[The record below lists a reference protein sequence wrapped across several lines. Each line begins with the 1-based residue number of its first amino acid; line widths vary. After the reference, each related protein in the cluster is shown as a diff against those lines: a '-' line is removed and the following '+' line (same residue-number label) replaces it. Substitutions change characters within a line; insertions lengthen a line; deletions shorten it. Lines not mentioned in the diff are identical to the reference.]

1 MDLKGCIES
10 EENAVIE
17 RYQLSIGRIKQIL
30 GENTVPTPFHDYF
43 VQVAGFINKID
54 EVLQLLKQSRWD
66 SLNEVEMKAINAS
79 LYQDILGDNYQKS
92 YANPKVAAEKLG
104 TQYGSML
111 SFLYAEIRG
120 EIAYVYEERI
130 LYLAICNEL
139 FIEIYNCF
147 EGETIPEYKSLEE
160 IVYWYASDYCDV
172 FLADRIQEQLNP
184 EGSFATNIIEESDLS
199 DIRYLYR
206 FGEYISENERGTAI
220 HLMELPEETIQKMA
234 DVYTEG
240 YRMGFVNTGKD
251 ISKKSVVN
259 IRYVLGFERVIRKA
273 IQNFYVMGLKPTI
286 YRAAVSVIT
295 KRQQHK
301 VGYCGGI
308 ANKQYEYDHRLDQG
322 LFLDKRY
329 VERKLDITKN
339 VYEKNKGLAEQFAG
353 PAVMEVFGE
362 RPFAP
367 VSKAEAIKL
376 DDKQEKLAQLYDN
389 KSSQITNQYIKG
401 EERSF
406 TIVAYPI
413 PEIGA
418 DYNEIFDKV
427 IEINTLD
434 AKLHEK
440 VQQIMIDALDQG
452 KYLHIKGGE
461 HNTTDLIVQLY
472 RLNDVTK
479 ETIFENCV
487 ADVNIP
493 VGEVFTSPVLK
504 GTNGILNVS
513 KVYLNELQYLNLT
526 IEFIDGKITKYSCD
540 NFAQEE
546 ENQAY
551 IKENILMNHKSLPL
565 GEFAIGTNTTA
576 YVVAKQYQIEDKMP
590 ILIAEKMG
598 PHFAVG
604 DTCYSWSEEN
614 QIFNPNGKE
623 IVAKDNECSILRKTD
638 VNNAYYQ
645 CHTDI
650 TIPYEELKEITV
662 HKEDGSAIDIIRD
675 GRFVLPGTEILNKP
689 LEKLN

>member
-434 AKLHEK
+434 AKLYEK